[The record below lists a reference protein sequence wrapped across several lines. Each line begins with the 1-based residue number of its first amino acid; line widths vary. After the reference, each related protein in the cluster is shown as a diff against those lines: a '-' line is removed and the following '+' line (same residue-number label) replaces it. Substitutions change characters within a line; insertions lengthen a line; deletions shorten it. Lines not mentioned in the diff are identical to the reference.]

1 MVAWIANDF
10 DQFFAV
16 FRLLAEPA
24 GLSFQW
30 MRRPILLAVV
40 ILALALPSAHPQ
52 QSADEAAIRALIA
65 HETDGWDKF
74 DAKQVVSTYTEDV
87 IWQNP
92 FGVRIHGRAEM
103 EKFLTNLFA
112 RPGYR
117 AGKSTSPAK
126 ILELHLTSAT
136 TAVVWS
142 DEKIEG
148 LVNDFS
154 GNPMDPRHSYYLE
167 VLVKKDGVWKISDS
181 MIMDI
186 IHPK

>member
-1 MVAWIANDF
+1 MK
-10 DQFFAV
+10 
-16 FRLLAEPA
+16 RLPMF
-24 GLSFQW
+24 LS
-30 MRRPILLAVV
+30 VV
-40 ILALALPSAHPQ
+40 ILALALQSAHTQ
-52 QSADEAAIRALIA
+52 QSADEAAIRAVIA
-65 HETDGWDKF
+65 RETEGWDKF
-74 DAKQVVSTYTEDV
+74 DPQEVVSTYTEDV

-103 EKFLTNLFA
+103 EKFLTDLFA

-126 ILELHLTSAT
+126 ILELHLTSPT

-154 GNPMDPRHSYYLE
+154 GKPMDPRHSYYLE

-186 IHPK
+186 VHPK